1 MRDVT
6 PMSCDPRAVTR
17 RRLVYAAILLVAVVG
32 GLVAYDALVET
43 DEERLERL
51 GDAVSGTLSLERMRG
66 ARANWVDLDR
76 QPLEVSA
83 LGESWLFREGERE
96 ALDDRARVSLRPVLG
111 DRLRVLSSGVE
122 IEGESAT
129 VSMRVLADRGG
140 LYQLAFDLEKVE
152 GDWLIAR
159 LAVRR

>member
-1 MRDVT
+1 
-6 PMSCDPRAVTR
+6 MSCDPRGVTR
-17 RRLVYAAILLVAVVG
+17 RRLVHAAILLVIVVG

-51 GDAVSGTLSLERMRG
+51 SDAVSGTLSLERVRG

-96 ALDDRARVSLRPVLG
+96 ALDDRARVSLGPVLG

-122 IEGESAT
+122 IEGQSAT